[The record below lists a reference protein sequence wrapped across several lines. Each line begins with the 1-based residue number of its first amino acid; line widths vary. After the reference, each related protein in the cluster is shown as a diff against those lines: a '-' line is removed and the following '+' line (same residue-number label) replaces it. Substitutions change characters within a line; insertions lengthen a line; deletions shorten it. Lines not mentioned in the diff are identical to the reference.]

1 MTYRI
6 KWTELAAK
14 QFEVLDKQLQ
24 KRIQDSLSLMLN
36 DPFSYVKRLRG
47 VNLYSFRAGDCRAI
61 VSIERHLIVILVV
74 KIGHGST
81 VYRRY

>member
-14 QFEVLDKQLQ
+14 QFEALDKQLQ

-47 VNLYSFRAGDCRAI
+47 VNLYSFRAGDYRAI
-61 VSIERHLIVILVV
+61 VSIEHQLMVIVVV
-74 KIGHGST
+74 KKGHRST
-81 VYRRY
+81 VYRGY